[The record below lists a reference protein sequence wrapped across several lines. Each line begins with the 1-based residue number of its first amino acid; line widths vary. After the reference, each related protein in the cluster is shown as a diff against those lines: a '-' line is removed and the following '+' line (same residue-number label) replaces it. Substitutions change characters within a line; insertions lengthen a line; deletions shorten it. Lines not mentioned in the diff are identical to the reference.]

1 VEGAGLVD
9 GAFGVTLLL
18 GSYTSSHW
26 SL

>member
-1 VEGAGLVD
+1 VEGAGLVN